1 MKTIYKT
8 LLVASILTPALTGCL
23 EETFPT
29 DGATTEQLQASA
41 KAAEALVWGMPAFMN
56 NVGTISDNYHYD
68 WGQGSLMGIR
78 DIMTEDLLRPAV
90 GYNWYQTWR
99 TVNVATGEDYA
110 ATQFIWNYYNQQVLA
125 SNGVLKTLTKE
136 AVTET
141 TKPYRGYALAFRAS
155 TYLDM
160 GRMYEFLPNDAISG
174 QLSDTVSIVGLTVP
188 IVTEFTSEEQ
198 ARNNPRVPH
207 AELAAFIKA
216 DLDEAEECL
225 QGAATLSKTLPGL
238 DVVYGLQAR
247 LAMWNE
253 DYATAATYAQKAIA
267 EHGGRPMNEEEWC
280 STSAG
285 FNTLS
290 VSSWM
295 WGSQNMK
302 EDRTVTSGII
312 NWASWNSNEAEYGYA
327 AAGATLMI
335 DAHLYESIADDDFRK
350 YTFVA
355 PEGTNPKVVAKVQ
368 YANPSLIGELEPYS
382 SLKFRPGEGNCA
394 DYTVGS
400 ASAYPLMRLEEMY
413 LIKAEAEAHSNPA
426 QGLQTLKDFKV
437 NYRTPYYTFTAAGEE
452 AVVNEI
458 FKQKRIEFFGEGLIF
473 FDYKRLNKSV
483 TRAYDGSN
491 WPSAARFNTQGRP
504 AWMNFVIVKSEGTNN
519 VAVTGRNNPDPEGA
533 YDVVQ

>member
-8 LLVASILTPALTGCL
+8 LLVATILTPALTGCL

-56 NVGTISDNYHYD
+56 NVGTISDDYHYD

-90 GYNWYQTWR
+90 GYNWYTTWM

-136 AVTET
+136 AVDGP
-141 TKPYRGYALAFRAS
+141 TKAYRGYALAFRAS

-160 GRMYEFLPNDAISG
+160 GRMYEFLENDALSG
-174 QLSDTVSIVGLTVP
+174 QINDTTNVTGLTVP
-188 IVTEFTSEEQ
+188 IVTEFTTEEQ
-198 ARNNPRVPH
+198 ARNNPRAPH

-216 DLDEAEECL
+216 DLDEAEELL
-225 QGAATLSKTLPGL
+225 QGAAVLSKTLPSL
-238 DVVYGLQAR
+238 AVVYGLQAR

-280 STSAG
+280 SPTAG

-290 VSSWM
+290 TSSWM

-312 NWASWNSNEAEYGYA
+312 NWASWNSNEANYGYA
-327 AAGATLMI
+327 YAGATLMI
-335 DAHLYESIADDDFRK
+335 DAKLYNSISDDDFRK

-368 YANPSLIGELEPYS
+368 YANTDLIGELEPYS
-382 SLKFRPGEGNCA
+382 SLKFRPGEGNCD

-413 LIKAEAEAHSNPA
+413 FIKAEAEAHSNPA
-426 QGLQTLKDFKV
+426 QGLQTLKDFMV
-437 NYRTPYYTFTAAGEE
+437 NYRNPYYTTSAAGQE
-452 AVVNEI
+452 AVIKEI
-458 FKQKRIEFFGEGLIF
+458 ILQKRIELFGEGQIF
-473 FDYKRLNKSV
+473 FDYKRLNMPV
-483 TRAYDGSN
+483 NRAYSGSN
-491 WPSAARFNTQGRP
+491 WPSTARFVTSTRP

-519 VAVTGRNNPDPEGA
+519 VAVTNCNNPDPEGA
-533 YDVVQ
+533 YTVVQ